1 VRDALLGRL
10 GNDLDFTTSAPP
22 LETKKILQKWAESV
36 WDTGIEF
43 GTVAGQRGETTG
55 SHEGFTKPL
64 YNWVPSVAPTELVQ
78 LPAGSSWGS
87 WAGQVVMGTLREQS
101 LIFIQL
107 RSKNQVGEV
116 LKVDVGERIRDLEM
130 G

>member
-1 VRDALLGRL
+1 M
-10 GNDLDFTTSAPP
+10 
-22 LETKKILQKWAESV
+22 
-36 WDTGIEF
+36 
-43 GTVAGQRGETTG
+43 
-55 SHEGFTKPL
+55 
-64 YNWVPSVAPTELVQ
+64 PSVAPTELVQ

-130 G
+130 GRNNQLIATTDSGQLLFISLAK